1 MFKPAKVIFDEKSL
15 EYPLGKRLYS
25 YFNNEDTDVVVNKG
39 GRFVGKKTETPIES
53 FVSGKS
59 SLVVGVRKITE
70 FQSCK
75 PSANYQLPLISGCS
89 GMCEYCYLNT
99 QLGKRPYTKIYVNV
113 DEILEKAL
121 KYINERKP
129 KTTIFEGAA
138 TSDPIPTEAYTGA
151 MKTAIEFF
159 GANEFSYFRFV
170 TKFSDV
176 DSLIG
181 AKHNGRT
188 TVRFSLNTDTII
200 KKFERATD
208 RFEKRIEAAKKL
220 YDDGYKIGFIIAP
233 VFIYENWME
242 EYEDLIKRV
251 GEEFKGLDRNIDIE
265 IISHRYTERAKNQ
278 ILSIYPDSELPM
290 DKENRTLKYGQFGY
304 TKYVYNKE
312 ELEKMKVFFKET
324 VSKYIP
330 KCTIKYI
337 I

>member
-15 EYPLGKRLYS
+15 EYPLGKRLFS
-25 YFNNEDTDVVVNKG
+25 YFNEEDTDVIVNKG
-39 GRFVGKKTETPIES
+39 GRFIGKKAESPIQS
-53 FVSGKS
+53 FISGKS

-121 KYINERKP
+121 NYINERKP
-129 KTTIFEGAA
+129 KTTTFEGAA
-138 TSDPIPTEAYTGA
+138 TSDPIPTEEYTGA

-159 GANEFSYFRFV
+159 GSNEYSYFRFV
-170 TKFSDV
+170 TKFSNV

-188 TVRFSLNTDTII
+188 TIRFSLNTDKII
-200 KKFERATD
+200 REFERGTD
-208 RFEKRIEAAKKL
+208 PFIKRIEAAKKL
-220 YDDGYKIGFIIAP
+220 YNDGYKIGFIIAP

-242 EYEDLIKRV
+242 EYENLIKKI
-251 GEEFKGLDRNIDIE
+251 GEEFRDIDKKIE
-265 IISHRYTERAKNQ
+265 IEVISHRYTERAKNQ
-278 ILSIYPDSELPM
+278 ILSVYPESKLPM

-304 TKYVYNKE
+304 TKYVYDKE
-312 ELEKMKVFFKET
+312 ELERMKIFFKDKA
-324 VSKYIP
+324 SKYI
-330 KCTIKYI
+330 KNCIIKYI

>member
-15 EYPLGKRLYS
+15 EYPLGKRLLS
-25 YFNNEDTDVVVNKG
+25 YFNEQDTEVIVNKG
-39 GRFVGKKTETPIES
+39 GRFVGKKAETPIEN
-53 FVSGKS
+53 FVSSKS
-59 SLVVGVRKITE
+59 SLVIGVRKITE

-75 PSANYQLPLISGCS
+75 PSANYQLPLVSGCS

-113 DEILEKAL
+113 DEILGKAL

-129 KTTIFEGAA
+129 KSTTFEGAA
-138 TSDPIPTEAYTGA
+138 TSDPIPTEEYTGA

-159 GANEFSYFRFV
+159 GSNEYSYFRFV
-170 TKFSDV
+170 TKFSNV

-188 TVRFSLNTDTII
+188 TIRFSLNTDKII
-200 KKFERATD
+200 NQFERGTD
-208 RFEKRIEAAKKL
+208 KFIKRIEAAKKL
-220 YDDGYKIGFIIAP
+220 YNDGYKVGFIIAP
-233 VFIYENWME
+233 VFIYDNWME
-242 EYEDLIKRV
+242 DYEKLIKKI
-251 GEEFKGLDRNIDIE
+251 GEEFRNIDRKIEIE

-278 ILSIYPDSELPM
+278 ILSVYPESKLPM
-290 DKENRTLKYGQFGY
+290 NKENRTLKYGQFGY

-312 ELEKMKVFFKET
+312 ELEKMKEFFKDV
-324 VSKYIP
+324 VSKYI
-330 KCTIKYI
+330 KNYIIKYI

>member
-15 EYPLGKRLYS
+15 EYPLGKRLFS
-25 YFNNEDTDVVVNKG
+25 YFNEEDTEVIVNKG
-39 GRFVGKKTETPIES
+39 GRFVGKKAETPIES

-59 SLVVGVRKITE
+59 SLVIGVRKITE

-99 QLGKRPYTKIYVNV
+99 QLGKRPYTKVYVNV
-113 DEILEKAL
+113 DEILEKAS

-129 KTTIFEGAA
+129 KSTTFEGAA
-138 TSDPIPTEAYTGA
+138 TSDPIPTEEYTGA

-159 GANEFSYFRFV
+159 GANEYSYFRFV
-170 TKFSDV
+170 TKFSNI

-188 TVRFSLNTDTII
+188 TIRFSLNTDKII
-200 KKFERATD
+200 NEFERGTD
-208 RFEKRIEAAKKL
+208 RFIKRIEAAKKL
-220 YDDGYKIGFIIAP
+220 YNDGYKVGFIIAP
-233 VFIYENWME
+233 VFIYDNWME
-242 EYEDLIKRV
+242 EYENLIKKI
-251 GEEFKGLDRNIDIE
+251 GEEFRDIDKKIE
-265 IISHRYTERAKNQ
+265 IEVISHRYTERAKNQ
-278 ILSIYPDSELPM
+278 ILSVYPESKLPM

-312 ELEKMKVFFKET
+312 QLEKMKAFFKEKI
-324 VSKYIP
+324 SKYI
-330 KCTIKYI
+330 KNCIIKYI

>member
-15 EYPLGKRLYS
+15 EYPLGKRLFS
-25 YFNNEDTDVVVNKG
+25 YFNEGDTEVIVNKG
-39 GRFVGKKTETPIES
+39 GRFIGKKAESPIQS
-53 FVSGKS
+53 FISGKS

-121 KYINERKP
+121 NYINERKP
-129 KTTIFEGAA
+129 KTTTFEGAA
-138 TSDPIPTEAYTGA
+138 TSDPIPTEEYTGA

-159 GANEFSYFRFV
+159 GSNEYSYFRFV
-170 TKFSDV
+170 TKFSNI

-188 TVRFSLNTDTII
+188 TIRFSLNTNKII
-200 KKFERATD
+200 NEFERGTD
-208 RFEKRIEAAKKL
+208 SFIERIEAAKKL
-220 YDDGYKIGFIIAP
+220 YDDGYKVGFIIAP
-233 VFIYENWME
+233 VFIYDNWME
-242 EYEDLIKRV
+242 EYECLIKKI
-251 GEEFKGLDRNIDIE
+251 GENFNGIDKNIE
-265 IISHRYTERAKNQ
+265 MEVISHRYTERARNQ
-278 ILSIYPDSELPM
+278 ILSVYPESKLPM

-312 ELEKMKVFFKET
+312 ELESMKNFFKDK
-324 VSKYIP
+324 VSKYI
-330 KCTIKYI
+330 KNCIIKYI